1 MGLGNKLSPRRNKS
15 NTNQKKNSG
24 KENRRT
30 EQKIFQKNIKE
41 YFKYYNKITK
51 ISPRQTEN
59 HKLHRNA
66 KPYYIKKTE
75 EVLPVQGA
83 NNSNTR
89 IEIIKVINFIQHT
102 VVTLLDYTEQ
112 LKDQLHNDMT
122 QTDMP

>member
-1 MGLGNKLSPRRNKS
+1 M
-15 NTNQKKNSG
+15 
-24 KENRRT
+24 
-30 EQKIFQKNIKE
+30 
-41 YFKYYNKITK
+41 
-51 ISPRQTEN
+51 
-59 HKLHRNA
+59 
-66 KPYYIKKTE
+66 
-75 EVLPVQGA
+75 LPVQGA